1 VSLGLIGRKV
11 GMGHVYSS
19 DGEMI
24 PITIIEAGP
33 CPVIQIKNKGKE
45 GYNALQLGFLPKKV
59 SRVKKP
65 LQGHFKKSGSAP
77 LYYLKEFR
85 VDDSESYQ
93 LGQSINVDIFT
104 VGQKV
109 RVTGVSRG
117 MGFAGGVKRW
127 KFKGGP
133 GSHGSTSHRAPGSIG
148 SSAFPSRVFRGKR
161 LPGHMGMD
169 TVTVDG
175 LEVVDRQPER
185 NLLFIRGAVPGWTNS
200 MVVIK
205 PSHKQQTGKAVKP

>member
-1 VSLGLIGRKV
+1 MSLGLIGRKL
-11 GMGHVYSS
+11 GMGHVFSA

-33 CPVIQIKNKGKE
+33 CPIIQIKNKGKE
-45 GYNALQLGFLPKKV
+45 GYNALQLGFLPKKG
-59 SRVKKP
+59 SRVNKP
-65 LQGHFKKSGSAP
+65 LQGHFKKSGSAT

-85 VDDSESYQ
+85 VDDLETYQ
-93 LGQSINVDIFT
+93 LGQSINVEIFS

-148 SSAFPSRVFRGKR
+148 SSAFPSRVFRGQR
-161 LPGHMGMD
+161 LPGHMGVD

-185 NLLFIRGAVPGWTNS
+185 NLLFIRGAVPGCGNS
-200 MVVIK
+200 MVIIK
-205 PSHKQQTGKAVKP
+205 PSHKQRTGKAVSP

>member
-1 VSLGLIGRKV
+1 MSLGLIGRKV
-11 GMGHVYSS
+11 GMGHVFSA
-19 DGEMI
+19 DGEMV
-24 PITIIEAGP
+24 PITILEAGP
-33 CPVIQIKNKGKE
+33 CPVIQIKNQGKE
-45 GYNALQLGFLPKKV
+45 GYNALQLGFLPKKG
-59 SRVKKP
+59 SRVNKA
-65 LQGHFKKSGSAP
+65 LTGHYKKSGSPP

-85 VDDSESYQ
+85 VDDTESYQ
-93 LGQSINVDIFT
+93 LGQSINVEIFS
-104 VGQKV
+104 VGQRV

-148 SSAFPSRVFRGKR
+148 SSAFPSRVFKGQH
-161 LPGHMGMD
+161 LPGHMGDD

-185 NLLFIRGAVPGWTNS
+185 NLLFIKGAVPGCKNS
-200 MVVIK
+200 MVIIR
-205 PSHKQQTGKAVKP
+205 PSHKQRNAKAVKP

>member
-1 VSLGLIGRKV
+1 MSLGLIGRKL
-11 GMGHVYSS
+11 GMGHVYSA

-33 CPVIQIKNKGKE
+33 CPIIQIKNKVKE
-45 GYNALQLGFLPKKV
+45 GYNALQLGFLPKKG
-59 SRVKKP
+59 SRVNKP
-65 LQGHFKKSGSAP
+65 LKGHFKKSGSAT

-85 VDDSESYQ
+85 VEDLETYQ
-93 LGQSINVDIFT
+93 LGQSINVEIFN

-148 SSAFPSRVFRGKR
+148 SSAFPSRVFRGQR
-161 LPGHMGMD
+161 LPGHMGVD

-185 NLLFIRGAVPGWTNS
+185 NLIFIRGAVPGCENG
-200 MVVIK
+200 MVIIK
-205 PSHKQQTGKAVKP
+205 PSHKQRTGKAVSP

>member
-1 VSLGLIGRKV
+1 VSLGLIGRKL
-11 GMGHVYSS
+11 GMGHVFSA

-33 CPVIQIKNKGKE
+33 CPIIQIKNKGKE
-45 GYNALQLGFLPKKV
+45 GYNALQLGFLPKKG
-59 SRVKKP
+59 SRVNKP
-65 LQGHFKKSGSAP
+65 LQGHFKKSGSAT

-85 VDDSESYQ
+85 VDDLETYQ
-93 LGQSINVDIFT
+93 LGQSINVEIFS

-148 SSAFPSRVFRGKR
+148 SSAFPSRVFRGQR
-161 LPGHMGMD
+161 LPGHMGVD

-185 NLLFIRGAVPGWTNS
+185 NLLFIRGAVPGCGNS
-200 MVVIK
+200 MVIIK
-205 PSHKQQTGKAVKP
+205 PSHKQRTGKAVSP

>member
-1 VSLGLIGRKV
+1 
-11 GMGHVYSS
+11 MGHVFSA

-33 CPVIQIKNKGKE
+33 CPIIQIKNKGKE
-45 GYNALQLGFLPKKV
+45 GYNALQLGFLPKKG
-59 SRVKKP
+59 SRVNKP
-65 LQGHFKKSGSAP
+65 LQGHFKKSGSAT

-85 VDDSESYQ
+85 VDDLETYQ
-93 LGQSINVDIFT
+93 LGQSINVEIFS

-109 RVTGVSRG
+109 RVTGLSRG

-148 SSAFPSRVFRGKR
+148 SSAFPSRVFRGQR
-161 LPGHMGMD
+161 LPGHMGVD

-185 NLLFIRGAVPGWTNS
+185 NLIFIRGAVPGCENS
-200 MVVIK
+200 MVIIK
-205 PSHKQQTGKAVKP
+205 PSHKQRTGKAVSP

>member
-1 VSLGLIGRKV
+1 VSLGLIGRKL
-11 GMGHVYSS
+11 GMGHVYSA

-33 CPVIQIKNKGKE
+33 CPIIQIKNKVKE
-45 GYNALQLGFLPKKV
+45 GYNALQLGFLPKKG
-59 SRVKKP
+59 SRVNKP
-65 LQGHFKKSGSAP
+65 LKGHFKKSGSAT

-85 VDDSESYQ
+85 VEDLETYQ
-93 LGQSINVDIFT
+93 LGQSINVEIFN

-148 SSAFPSRVFRGKR
+148 SSAFPSRVFRGQR
-161 LPGHMGMD
+161 LPGHMGVD

-185 NLLFIRGAVPGWTNS
+185 NLIFIRGAVPGCENG
-200 MVVIK
+200 MVIIK
-205 PSHKQQTGKAVKP
+205 PSHKQRTGKAVSP